1 MSTQNPNPSSPDPRD
16 LLREHIVRLE
26 ARADEVSLELAQVKA
41 ELKQYRTALA
51 ALEGSKDKKTV
62 TREVVRGEVIAYLSE
77 APEKTAV
84 RKELESDLKS
94 RLKEGGYMLNGFS
107 RRIEEVLGDEIA
119 FTMQARNR
127 VTLNENLS

>member
-1 MSTQNPNPSSPDPRD
+1 MSTLNSNPSSPDPRD

-26 ARADEVSLELAQVKA
+26 ARAEEVSLELAQVRT

-62 TREVVRGEVIAYLSE
+62 TREVVRGQVIAYLTD
-77 APEKTAV
+77 APENTAA

-94 RLKEGGYMLNGFS
+94 RLKKDGYMLNGFS
-107 RRIEEVLGDEIA
+107 RRIEEVLGDETA